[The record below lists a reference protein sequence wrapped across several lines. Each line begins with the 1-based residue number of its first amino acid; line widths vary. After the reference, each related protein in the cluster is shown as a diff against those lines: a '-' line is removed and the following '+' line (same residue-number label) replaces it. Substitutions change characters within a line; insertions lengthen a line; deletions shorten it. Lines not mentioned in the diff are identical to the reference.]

1 MSRQVYPHSRSS
13 IVEYATVE
21 NMMERVDGV
30 GNAWYNTLADDLYLR
45 DFVFFT
51 RMQTVCRMMDH
62 YRCFPKRDKVLDR
75 LMEEGTFDRKDPDF
89 PNTQEQFAMAYSA
102 SMVHRLLVRIEH
114 LESEVGCLLSLLC
127 RVN

>member
-21 NMMERVDGV
+21 NMMERVDGI
-30 GNAWYNTLADDLYLR
+30 GNAWYNTPADNLYLC

-51 RMQTVCRMMDH
+51 RMQTARRMTDR
-62 YRCFPKRDKVLDR
+62 YRRFPKRDKVLDR
-75 LMEEGTFDRKDPDF
+75 LMEEGTFDHRDPDF

-102 SMVHRLLVRIEH
+102 SMVQRLLV
-114 LESEVGCLLSLLC
+114 SLSKSKS
-127 RVN
+127 RP